1 VLDKVADA
9 TLDAWGALL
18 KKVPDSRLL
27 LKSRSL
33 VQDSFIAKRIRDEFA
48 TRGVEPN
55 RIDLAGWVDSPQGHL
70 DAYRQV
76 DIAVDTFP
84 YNGTTTTC
92 EALWMGV
99 PVIALRGPA
108 HGARV
113 GASLLSAVGLAD
125 LVAEDTDGYVAAAVS
140 LAVDKERLVALRAGL
155 RQRVAASPL
164 CDEKAFVSRFE
175 ATIRR
180 LWREWCAMQK
190 SK

>member
-1 VLDKVADA
+1 VLDKVSDA
-9 TLDAWGALL
+9 TLDAWAALL

-27 LKSRSL
+27 LKSRAL

-48 TRGVEPN
+48 TRGVEPT

-76 DIAVDTFP
+76 DIAMDTFP

-99 PVIALRGPA
+99 PVIALRGQVHA
-108 HGARV
+108 ARV
-113 GASLLSAVGLAD
+113 GASLLPAVGLAD
-125 LVAEDTDGYVAAAVS
+125 LVAEDADGYVAAAAS
-140 LAVDKERLVALRAGL
+140 LAADKDRLALLRSGL
-155 RQRVAASPL
+155 RQRMAASPL
-164 CDEKAFVSRFE
+164 CDEKAFVARFE
-175 ATIRR
+175 STIRR
-180 LWREWCAMQK
+180 LWREWCAAQK